1 MNVGKLLDRVYRST
15 NYKYTDRFG
24 ILDMFNDAQSQLTD
38 DAKLEASSTVT
49 LVVDQEN
56 YTLPTNFK
64 APISLIDGTIA
75 NPSVIYPLVNINEN
89 HFGYAIYNGEIL
101 LKPEPSEDKTINFYY
116 YKKPTELALDADEP
130 QFDSLYHYLLAS
142 YAIYM
147 IGLMPDTGI
156 AQGMVDRAKAE
167 WIEGSKSFVQS
178 ISRKNK
184 RSRVNEKV
192 VW

>member
-49 LVVDQEN
+49 LVVAQEN

-89 HFGYAIYNGEIL
+89 HFGYAIYNGEIF
-101 LKPEPSEDKTINFYY
+101 LKPAPSEEKTINFYF
-116 YKKPTELALDADEP
+116 YKKPDDLVDDIDEP
-130 QFDSLYHYLLAS
+130 EFDSLYHYLLAS

-147 IGLMPDTGI
+147 IGLMPDMGI
-156 AQGMVDRAKAE
+156 AQGMVDRAKSE
-167 WIEGSKSFVQS
+167 WIEGSRNFVQS

-192 VW
+192 TW

>member
-1 MNVGKLLDRVYRST
+1 MNVGRLLDRVYRST
-15 NYKYTDRFG
+15 AYKYTDRFG
-24 ILDMFNDAQSQLTD
+24 IVDLFNDAQSQLTD
-38 DAKLEASSTVT
+38 DAKIEAESPIT
-49 LVVDQEN
+49 LVADQEN
-56 YTLPTNFK
+56 YALPTNFK

-75 NPSVIYPLVNINEN
+75 NPNTIYPLVNINEYK
-89 HFGYAIYNGEIL
+89 FGYSIYNGEIL
-101 LKPEPSEDKTINFYY
+101 LKPAPNEAKTINLYY
-116 YKKPTELALDADEP
+116 YKAPAELVEDADEP
-130 QFDSLYHYLLAS
+130 EFDSLYHYLLAS

-156 AQGMVDRAKAE
+156 PQGMTDRAKSE
-167 WIEGSKSFVQS
+167 WIDGSRNFVQS

>member
-15 NYKYTDRFG
+15 NYKYNDRFG
-24 ILDMFNDAQSQLTD
+24 IVDMFNDAQSQMTD
-38 DAKLEASSTVT
+38 DAKIESSSTIT

-56 YTLPTNFK
+56 YMLPTNFK

-75 NPSVIYPLVNINEN
+75 NPNIIYPLVNINEYQ
-89 HFGYAIYNGEIL
+89 FGYSIYNGEIL
-101 LKPEPSEDKTINFYY
+101 LKPKPSEAKTINFYY
-116 YKKPTELALDADEP
+116 YKKPTELSVDADEP

-147 IGLMPDTGI
+147 IGLMPEMAI
-156 AQGMVDRAKAE
+156 SQGMVDRAKAE
-167 WIEGSKSFVQS
+167 WIEGSRDFVQS
-178 ISRKNK
+178 IARKNK